1 MSARREILPIFI
13 PHLGCPH
20 TCVFCSQNAITD
32 RDAQSALRALNDLL
46 ESGRQRKAGS
56 TGEID
61 GSRQG
66 RELAF
71 YGGSFTAIPVAQQLV
86 YLEKAKQALDAGLV
100 SSVRL
105 STRPDAVDAE
115 TLDRLRH
122 YGVTTVEFGAQSMR
136 DEVLLLSG
144 RGHTAEDVRR
154 AARMTREAGLSL
166 GLQMMTGLPGDSEE
180 GALETARELILLC
193 PDFVRIYPTVIVRG
207 TALERLWRE
216 GLYREH
222 TVEDAVR
229 VCSRLLPLFDEAG
242 IPVIRLGLNPTE
254 RLSGGDALAGAYH
267 PALGELVRSRVLR
280 NRMEM
285 QLASLDCC
293 DRDVEIL
300 VPPPILSQAIGQKK
314 ANLLW
319 LADRFCLSSLRILP
333 DSSTAAEI
341 RIHILKTQP

>member
-1 MSARREILPIFI
+1 VSARREILPIFI

-105 STRPDAVDAE
+105 STRPDAVDME

-122 YGVTTVEFGAQSMR
+122 YGVTTVEFGAQSMC
-136 DEVLLLSG
+136 DEVLRLSG
-144 RGHTAEDVRR
+144 RGHTSEDVRR

-242 IPVIRLGLNPTE
+242 IPVIRLGLNPTD

-267 PALGELVRSRVLR
+267 PALGELVYSRILR
-280 NRMEM
+280 NRMEDM
-285 QLASLDCC
+285 LSSLDCAG
-293 DRDVEIL
+293 RDVEIL
-300 VPPPILSQAIGQKK
+300 VPPTRLSQAIGQKK

-333 DSSTAAEI
+333 DSSAAAEI